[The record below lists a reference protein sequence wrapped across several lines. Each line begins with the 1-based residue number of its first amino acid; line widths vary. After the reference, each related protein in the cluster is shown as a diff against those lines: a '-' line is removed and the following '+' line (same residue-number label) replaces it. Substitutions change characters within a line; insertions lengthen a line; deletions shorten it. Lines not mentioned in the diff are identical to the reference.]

1 MWKAMRFQLDEFGR
15 DALDE
20 FVRRGGGSRSAAV
33 RTACLY
39 YLADHES
46 GRAAWPVPP
55 QEAASSD
62 ASAVAIRL
70 DRETWRGLRE
80 EAERQDVSNSDLTR
94 HAVLYFL
101 ADVDSGRVGQR
112 LERALTDGNQDE

>member
-1 MWKAMRFQLDEFGR
+1 MMKGMKFQLDEFGR

-20 FVRRGGGSRSAAV
+20 FVRGANGSRSAAV

-46 GRAAWPVPP
+46 GRAAWPAPS
-55 QEAASSD
+55 QEAASSG
-62 ASAVAIRL
+62 ASAVAVRL
-70 DRETWRGLRE
+70 DRETWRGLQE
-80 EAERQDVSNSDLTR
+80 EAERQDVSASDLTR

-112 LERALTDGNQDE
+112 LESALTDGDQDE